1 MKALPMKRLILLAV
15 LLIASPLCASSTD
28 GAQLESSN
36 QESFVTRAVF
46 AEGQLWVLS
55 DHGQLFRIT
64 EGKDAPVEQ
73 RLPEPAREMAL
84 LHGRPAG
91 RTCKTESCTRWR
103 LRVWDDR

>member
-28 GAQLESSN
+28 GEQLESSD
-36 QESFVTRAVF
+36 QESFLTRAVF

-64 EGKDAPVEQ
+64 EGKDAPVEE
-73 RLPEPAREMAL
+73 RMPEPALDMAL
-84 LHGRPAG
+84 LDGRPSVL
-91 RTCKTESCTRWR
+91 TCKRGNCTTGT
-103 LRVWDDR
+103 LR